1 MNWGYKI
8 AILYTGFVALIVTMV
23 VLSSREKVDLVAAD
37 YYEQEL
43 HFQEKINNSGRSNSL
58 QQPLSWSVETG
69 ALVLSF
75 PEEFNSSAIS
85 GSVYFQRPSDAAMD
99 RTVSIPAG
107 SERIK
112 TIPTAAFPKGIYK
125 MEISW
130 EVNKEKYY
138 NEGII
143 QIH

>member
-1 MNWGYKI
+1 MNWGHKI
-8 AILYTGFVALIVTMV
+8 AILYIGFVALIVTMV
-23 VLSSREKVDLVAAD
+23 VLSSRQKVDLVAAD

-43 HFQEKINNSGRSNSL
+43 HFQEKINRSGRSNSL
-58 QQPLSWSVETG
+58 QQPLTWSVENG
-69 ALVLSF
+69 AVALSF
-75 PEEFNSSAIS
+75 PEEFSGSSIS
-85 GSVYFQRPSDAAMD
+85 GSVYFLRPSDATMD
-99 RTVSIPAG
+99 HTVSIPAN
-107 SERIK
+107 SEHIK
-112 TIPTAAFPKGIYK
+112 TISTAALPKGVYK